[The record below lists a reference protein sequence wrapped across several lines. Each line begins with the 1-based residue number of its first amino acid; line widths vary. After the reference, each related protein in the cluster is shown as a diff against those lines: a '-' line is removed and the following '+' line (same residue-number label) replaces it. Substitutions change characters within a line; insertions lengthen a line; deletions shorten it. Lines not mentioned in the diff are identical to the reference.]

1 MRRPLAQRQVMLAGA
16 ALLAVA
22 ASLAITSR
30 HGSSSASLP
39 ASIGSYSALFSST
52 GPRTFGATTSCG
64 VVLGT
69 GTMGISSPV
78 LPCGVRLYLAYRGTT
93 MLATV
98 IGRTP
103 AAPGGAFG
111 LTQALAR
118 RLGVTGVRRIRWS
131 YAATS

>member
-16 ALLAVA
+16 AVVAIA

-30 HGSSSASLP
+30 HGSRSASLP
-39 ASIGSYSALFSST
+39 ASSGSYSALFSST
-52 GPRTFGATTSCG
+52 GPRAFGKTTSCG
-64 VVLGT
+64 VVVGA

-78 LPCGVRLYLAYRGTT
+78 LPCGVRLYLSYRGTT
-93 MLATV
+93 VLASV

-103 AAPGGAFG
+103 AAPGGEFG

-118 RLGVTGVRRIRWS
+118 RLGITGVRRCRWS